1 MHRRLLLA
9 SPALLLGGGAS
20 AQSWPERPLR
30 LIVPFGG
37 GGPADAVARMAMEG
51 AAQALGQRITIE
63 NRPGAGAVV
72 GTEAVFRAPADG
84 ATFLLATVSHVVSAG
99 IIARLPYDPDKDFR
113 GVALTGT
120 VPLVLVVHP
129 DNPARSF
136 PELLAKMR
144 EPGEHDYG
152 TSGVGSAQHLG
163 GALLGA
169 MAGLRLT
176 QVPYRGN
183 PSALTDLAGG
193 RLTFVMESTATTV
206 PLVRAGTLRALAV
219 TGPTRSALL
228 PEVPTVAESGGPG
241 FEAYTWNAI
250 LARTGTPEAAI
261 QGMNAA
267 VNAGLKSQAT
277 GDRLRNAGIEIT
289 DSMTPAM
296 VDAFVAAQGVKW
308 RPLLASA
315 GVKPE

>member
-20 AQSWPERPLR
+20 AQSWPDRPLR

-51 AAQALGQRITIE
+51 ASQALGQRITIE

-99 IIARLPYDPDKDFR
+99 IVARLPYDPDKDFR

-129 DNPARSF
+129 DNPARTF

-152 TSGVGSAQHLG
+152 TSGIGSAQHLG

-169 MAGLRLT
+169 MAGLRLN

-206 PLVRAGTLRALAV
+206 PLVRAGTLKALAV
-219 TGPTRSALL
+219 TGPVRSALL
-228 PEVPTVAESGGPG
+228 PEVPTVAEAGVPG

-277 GDRLRNAGIEIT
+277 GDRLRNAGIEVT

-296 VDAFVAAQGVKW
+296 VDAFVTAQGTKW
-308 RPLLASA
+308 RPLLAAA

>member
-1 MHRRLLLA
+1 MRRRHLLA
-9 SPALLLGGGAS
+9 SPALLLGGGAAS
-20 AQSWPERPLR
+20 QSWPDRPVR

-51 AAQALGQRITIE
+51 ASQALGQRITIE

-120 VPLVLVVHP
+120 VPLVVVVHP
-129 DNPARSF
+129 DNPARTF
-136 PELLAKMR
+136 PELLARMR

-169 MAGLRLT
+169 MAGLRLN

-206 PLVRAGTLRALAV
+206 PLVRAGTLKALAV
-219 TGPTRSALL
+219 TGPARSALL
-228 PEVPTVAESGGPG
+228 PDVPTVAESGVPG

-250 LARTGTPEAAI
+250 LARAGTPESAI
-261 QGMNAA
+261 RGMNAA
-267 VNAGLKSQAT
+267 VNAGLKSPTT
-277 GDRLRNAGIEIT
+277 GDRLRNAGIEVT
-289 DSMTPAM
+289 DSMTPDM
-296 VDAFVAAQGVKW
+296 VDAFVAEQGAKW
-308 RPLLASA
+308 RPLLTAA
-315 GVKPE
+315 GVRPE